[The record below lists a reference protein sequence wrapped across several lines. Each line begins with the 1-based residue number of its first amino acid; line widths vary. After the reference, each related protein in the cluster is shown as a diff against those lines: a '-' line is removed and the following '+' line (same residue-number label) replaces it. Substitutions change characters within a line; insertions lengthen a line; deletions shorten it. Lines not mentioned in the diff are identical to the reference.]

1 MCTLLLRCGQRRM
14 AAAGCISAASRAAVV
29 PRRHSP
35 LNEHEHTPTYLPF
48 LFQNYNAAAVFPT
61 TSVLPP
67 SQRLK
72 RYFGLE
78 RVLQKRRLSTCS
90 TTAYAVPTASG
101 TSKPRP
107 IDTGTVHTVTNTAVI
122 DIDIPKKSYT
132 LEETSKAQQWVEND
146 AFSSCTCRQ

>member
-35 LNEHEHTPTYLPF
+35 LNEHTRRHSPLNEHTPTYLPF

-107 IDTGTVHTVTNTAVI
+107 IDTDTVHTVTNTAVI

-132 LEETSKAQQWVEND
+132 LEETSKAQQ
-146 AFSSCTCRQ
+146 